1 MEHAAEFEQLSEEVM
16 SGIFG
21 GQRIA
26 DVISTACAVYGI
38 STVISLAATG
48 IGLPGAGT
56 VGAFCAGW
64 ALGQLLF

>member
-1 MEHAAEFEQLSEEVM
+1 MENVAQIEQLSDEIM
-16 SGIFG
+16 SELYG